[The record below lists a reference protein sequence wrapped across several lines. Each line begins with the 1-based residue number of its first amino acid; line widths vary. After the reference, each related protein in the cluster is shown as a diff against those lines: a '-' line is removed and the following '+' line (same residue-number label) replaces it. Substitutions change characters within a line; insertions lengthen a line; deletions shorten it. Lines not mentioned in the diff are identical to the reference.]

1 MLEWSFYSK
10 SRKSEGINKICIFR
24 ARFCARLEI
33 QTPNKTQDSKTEVI
47 KLFEIVFM
55 LELEYETPNF
65 KLAAYLTSKQ
75 TQDGSAQIQ
84 RQRRRTAR
92 CKNGKIITMNN

>member
-10 SRKSEGINKICIFR
+10 SRKSEYTNKFCTFR

-33 QTPNKTQDSKTEVI
+33 QTPNKSQKTPKTEVI

-55 LELEYETPNF
+55 LEVEYETSNF

-75 TQDGSAQIQ
+75 TQDRTCTEKSGSEGHLLQH
-84 RQRRRTAR
+84 
-92 CKNGKIITMNN
+92 

>member
-10 SRKSEGINKICIFR
+10 SRKSEGTNKFCTFR

-33 QTPNKTQDSKTEVI
+33 QTPNKSQTQKTEVI

-55 LELEYETPNF
+55 LEVEYETPNF

-75 TQDGSAQIQ
+75 TQAGTCTDTTTAAQ
-84 RQRRRTAR
+84 
-92 CKNGKIITMNN
+92 NGTMYER